1 MYILCGPYHAD
12 VPAAGHVV
20 VADPIDYRLVCGLRG
35 ASLTLQLNDFTDRG
49 DVGASADLRFFDAL
63 DDALLDESL
72 VNSEM
77 RWAPLAYLH
86 VQLRISRFLT
96 LRRALGNLVSSLK
109 PVSLT
114 VSSATD
120 VDLLRAAESAAR
132 KSGIACRVESGA
144 SQTLTNAIYR
154 STPFSIPRGAQSRIV
169 TWLIAW
175 GCRLAGLGRGIHAIS
190 PEHLAS
196 TGMAVRRLKA
206 HFYVDALRSVLAK
219 FRAPSHPQLMLEN
232 DIALPASPSIQL
244 KSPLW
249 QQRFDDDEMV
259 FIACILGYVFR
270 VYANSVIDRV
280 YANLKLYLEIV
291 RPTRVVMSHDKIDFY
306 RLIAYACNQI
316 KIPVAYQPHGI
327 VFEDYS
333 GHGRQNPFSP
343 SLILGWS
350 EVSCAA
356 YAALGWPVERTQFG
370 PFHREPSPYRPLTAH
385 AKEWKVLC
393 LLPEWLCGSQEGRE
407 DCFLEDL
414 FQTIEGLQRS
424 GAGVDQLHFKFHR
437 GPPQNANLKAHAME
451 RAQDFLGARLTV
463 LDPAISTANIL
474 GHYDLIVLSITTGIF
489 EAIFAG
495 IPLVIFGLWTNR
507 AGGIRDQGLPAA
519 ETAMGLGQVLSA
531 YDNLSVERTYGKIA
545 ASLRQG

>member
-20 VADPIDYRLVCGLRG
+20 VADPIDYRLVCSLR
-35 ASLTLQLNDFTDRG
+35 AAPTLLLNDFTDRG
-49 DVGASADLRFFDAL
+49 DVGALADIRFFDAL
-63 DDALLDESL
+63 DDSLLDESL
-72 VNSEM
+72 VNREM

-86 VQLRISRFLT
+86 VQLRMSRFLT
-96 LRRALGNLVSSLK
+96 LRRAFGNLVSNLQ
-109 PVSLT
+109 PVGLT
-114 VSSATD
+114 ISSAAD
-120 VDLLRAAESAAR
+120 VDLLKAAESAAR
-132 KSGIACRVESGA
+132 KAGIDFRVESGV
-144 SQTLTNAIYR
+144 SQQLTNANYR
-154 STPFSIPRGAQSRIV
+154 STPFSIPRGVQSRAV

-175 GCRLAGLGRGIHAIS
+175 GCRLAGLGGGIHSSS
-190 PEHLAS
+190 PEHLVGTDA
-196 TGMAVRRLKA
+196 AVRRMKPHL
-206 HFYVDALRSVLAK
+206 YVDALGSVLAK

-232 DIALPASPSIQL
+232 DIALSASPPIRL

-249 QQRFDDDEMV
+249 QRHFDDVEMG
-259 FIACILGYVFR
+259 FIACILAYVFR
-270 VYANSVIDRV
+270 VYANTVIDRV
-280 YANLKLYLEIV
+280 YTNLHLYLEIV
-291 RPTRVVMSHDKIDFY
+291 RPERVVMSHDKIDFY

-333 GHGRQNPFSP
+333 GHWRQNPFSP

-350 EVSCAA
+350 QLSCAG
-356 YAALGWPVERTQFG
+356 YAALGWPVERTLFG
-370 PFHREPSPYRPLTAH
+370 PFRRERSPYRPLA
-385 AKEWKVLC
+385 ARAADWKVLC

-414 FQTIEGLQRS
+414 FQTVEGLRRA
-424 GAGVDQLHFKFHR
+424 GAGVGQVHFKFHR

-451 RAQDFLGARLTV
+451 RAQDFLGTRLTV

-495 IPLVIFGLWTNR
+495 IPVVIFGLWTNR
-507 AGGIRDQGLPAA
+507 ACGIRAQGLPAA
-519 ETAMGLGQVLSA
+519 ETAKGLSQVLST
-531 YDNLSVERTYGKIA
+531 YDNASIERIYGKIA
-545 ASLRQG
+545 ASLSQG